1 MKIPS
6 LLSLLAAFTFVSCD
20 DSQTSQKLNEEKDA
34 EILALQEKLGALDKD
49 LEDAEGD
56 HTMLIAKYDVAI
68 DSLKSTVEELGS
80 KLQNVHNVEPA
91 VVSTPLAAPEKSEA
105 PKKEGVSNRAD
116 IEAARRAA
124 VGEKHEKL
132 ELSTGR
138 IYHDV
143 AITGVDEIGVR
154 FTHRNGVARID
165 FMNLPALWKERFHFD
180 VTRFLEAR
188 KSERLARYRWEKAVD
203 ERMAKI
209 KEEQKKIA
217 AQKRIAALERALA
230 EAKRPVQITQVTNP
244 RLRGI
249 SSLDR
254 YSSSVIH
261 PTWYSGRSSS
271 STYCPPV
278 RTVIRRS
285 SSPTYCPP
293 VIPIR
298 RSPVS
303 LVPTIRSSPVVCP
316 TPVIRAPVR
325 TAPAVRPSYKLH

>member
-6 LLSLLAAFTFVSCD
+6 LLSLLAAFAFVSCD
-20 DSQTSQKLNEEKDA
+20 GSQTSQKLNEEKDA
-34 EILALQEKLGALDKD
+34 EILALQEQLKALRND
-49 LEDAEGD
+49 LEDAEVD
-56 HTMLIAKYDVAI
+56 RAMPIAKYDVAI

-80 KLQNVHNVEPA
+80 KLQNVQKVEPA
-91 VVSTPLAAPEKSEA
+91 VISKPVAAPEMSEA
-105 PKKEGVSNRAD
+105 PKKEEVSNRAD
-116 IEAARRAA
+116 IEVARRAA

-143 AITGVDEIGVR
+143 AITSVDEIGVR
-154 FTHRNGVARID
+154 FTHRNGAARID
-165 FMNLPALWKERFHFD
+165 FMNLPSLWQERFHFD

-188 KSERLARYRWEKAVD
+188 KSERLARYRWEKSVD

-209 KEEQKKIA
+209 REEQKKIA

-230 EAKRPVQITQVTNP
+230 EAKRPIQITQVTDG
-244 RLRGI
+244 RSREI

-261 PTWYSGRSSS
+261 PIWYSGRLSNFTSCPPVRAVIKRSSS
-271 STYCPPV
+271 PSYCPPV
-278 RTVIRRS
+278 T
-285 SSPTYCPP
+285 
-293 VIPIR
+293 PIR
-298 RSPVS
+298 RPPVS
-303 LVPTIRSSPVVCP
+303 LVPTIRSSPAIFP

>member
-1 MKIPS
+1 MKTPS
-6 LLSLLAAFTFVSCD
+6 LLSLLAAFAFVSCD

-34 EILALQEKLGALDKD
+34 EILALQEKLKALNKD
-49 LEDAEGD
+49 LEGEEGD
-56 HTMLIAKYDVAI
+56 RAMLIAKYDVSI
-68 DSLKSTVEELGS
+68 DSLKSTVEELGF
-80 KLQNVHNVEPA
+80 KLLDVQKGEPA
-91 VVSTPLAAPEKSEA
+91 VVTKPVAAPEKSEE
-105 PKKEGVSNRAD
+105 PEKEEVSNRAD
-116 IEAARRAA
+116 IEAVRRAA

-138 IYHDV
+138 TYHDV

-165 FMNLPALWKERFHFD
+165 FMNLPSLWKERFYFD

-188 KSERLARYRWEKAVD
+188 KSERLARCRWEKAVD

-209 KEEQKKIA
+209 REEQKKIA
-217 AQKRIAALERALA
+217 AQKRIAALESALA
-230 EAKRPVQITQVTNP
+230 EAKRLVQITQATNS
-244 RLRGI
+244 RSREI

-261 PTWYSGRSSS
+261 PRWSSGRLSSFPS
-271 STYCPPV
+271 LPPV

-285 SSPTYCPP
+285 SSPSYCPP
-293 VIPIR
+293 VTPIR

-303 LVPTIRSSPVVCP
+303 LVPTIRSSPAVCP

-325 TAPAVRPSYKLH
+325 MAPALRPLYKLH

>member
-1 MKIPS
+1 MKTPS
-6 LLSLLAAFTFVSCD
+6 LLSLFAAFAFVSCD

-80 KLQNVHNVEPA
+80 KLQEVQRVKPA
-91 VVSTPLAAPEKSEA
+91 VVSKPVAAPEKSEA
-105 PKKEGVSNRAD
+105 PKKEEVSKRAD

-124 VGEKHEKL
+124 MGEKHEKL

-165 FMNLPALWKERFHFD
+165 FMNLPALWTERFHFD

-230 EAKRPVQITQVTNP
+230 EAKRPVQITQVTNSRP
-244 RLRGI
+244 RGI

-254 YSSSVIH
+254 YSSLVIH
-261 PTWYSGRSSS
+261 PTWYSARSSS

-285 SSPTYCPP
+285 PSPTYCPP

>member
-1 MKIPS
+1 V
-6 LLSLLAAFTFVSCD
+6 AA
-20 DSQTSQKLNEEKDA
+20 
-34 EILALQEKLGALDKD
+34 
-49 LEDAEGD
+49 
-56 HTMLIAKYDVAI
+56 
-68 DSLKSTVEELGS
+68 LK
-80 KLQNVHNVEPA
+80 
-91 VVSTPLAAPEKSEA
+91 KSEA
-105 PKKEGVSNRAD
+105 PKKEEVSNRAD

-165 FMNLPALWKERFHFD
+165 FMNLPSLWKERFHFD

-217 AQKRIAALERALA
+217 AQKRIAARERALA
-230 EAKRPVQITQVTNP
+230 EAKKPVQITQVTNS
-244 RLRGI
+244 RSRGI

-271 STYCPPV
+271 FTYCPPV
-278 RTVIRRS
+278 SAVIRRS

-293 VIPIR
+293 VTPIR

-303 LVPTIRSSPVVCP
+303 LVPTIRSSPAVLP

>member
-20 DSQTSQKLNEEKDA
+20 DSQTSQRLNEEKDA

-80 KLQNVHNVEPA
+80 KLQEVQRVKPA
-91 VVSTPLAAPEKSEA
+91 VVSKPVAAPEKSEA
-105 PKKEGVSNRAD
+105 PKKEEVSKRAD

-132 ELSTGR
+132 ELSTGL

-165 FMNLPALWKERFHFD
+165 FMNLPALWTERFHFD

-230 EAKRPVQITQVTNP
+230 EAKRPVQITQVTNSRP
-244 RLRGI
+244 RGI

-261 PTWYSGRSSS
+261 PTWYSARSSS

-285 SSPTYCPP
+285 PSPTYCPP

-303 LVPTIRSSPVVCP
+303 LVPTIRSSPAVLP

>member
-1 MKIPS
+1 MKISS
-6 LLSLLAAFTFVSCD
+6 LLSLLAAFAFVSCD
-20 DSQTSQKLNEEKDA
+20 DSQTSQKLNEKKDV
-34 EILALQEKLGALDKD
+34 EILALQEKLKALNKD

-56 HTMLIAKYDVAI
+56 RAMLIAKYDIAI

-80 KLQNVHNVEPA
+80 KLQNVQKVEPA
-91 VVSTPLAAPEKSEA
+91 VISKPVAAPETSEA
-105 PKKEGVSNRAD
+105 PEKEEVSKRAD

-154 FTHRNGVARID
+154 VTHRNGVARID
-165 FMNLPALWKERFHFD
+165 FMNLPSPWQERFHFD

-209 KEEQKKIA
+209 KAVQNKIA
-217 AQKRIAALERALA
+217 DQRRIAALERALA
-230 EAKRPVQITQVTNP
+230 EAKRPVQITQVTDA
-244 RLRGI
+244 RSRGI

-261 PTWYSGRSSS
+261 PTWYLGRSSS

-293 VIPIR
+293 VTPIR

-303 LVPTIRSSPVVCP
+303 LVPIIRSSPAVFPV
-316 TPVIRAPVR
+316 PVIRAPAR
-325 TAPAVRPSYKLH
+325 TAPAVRPSYRLH

>member
-1 MKIPS
+1 MKIPF
-6 LLSLLAAFTFVSCD
+6 LLSLLAAFAFVSCD

-34 EILALQEKLGALDKD
+34 EILSLQEKLKALNKD
-49 LEDAEGD
+49 LEDAEGH

-68 DSLKSTVEELGS
+68 DSLESTVKDLGS
-80 KLQNVHNVEPA
+80 KLQNIQRAEPA
-91 VVSTPLAAPEKSEA
+91 VVSKPVAAPGKSEA
-105 PKKEGVSNRAD
+105 LEKEEVSNRAD
-116 IEAARRAA
+116 IKAARRAA

-165 FMNLPALWKERFHFD
+165 FMNLPLFWKERFHFD

-217 AQKRIAALERALA
+217 AQKRIAARERALA
-230 EAKRPVQITQVTNP
+230 EAKRPVQITQVTNS
-244 RLRGI
+244 RSRGI

-261 PTWYSGRSSS
+261 PIWYSGRASSL
-271 STYCPPV
+271 TYCPPV

-293 VIPIR
+293 VTPIR

-303 LVPTIRSSPVVCP
+303 LVPTIRSSPSVFP

>member
-6 LLSLLAAFTFVSCD
+6 LLSLLAAFAFVSCD

-34 EILALQEKLGALDKD
+34 EILALQEKLGALGKD
-49 LEDAEGD
+49 LEDEERD
-56 HTMLIAKYDVAI
+56 HMMLIAKYDVAI
-68 DSLKSTVEELGS
+68 DSLKSTVKELGS
-80 KLQNVHNVEPA
+80 KLQNVQKVEPA
-91 VVSTPLAAPEKSEA
+91 VVSKPVAAPEKSEA
-105 PKKEGVSNRAD
+105 PEKEEVSNRAD

-124 VGEKHEKL
+124 VGEKHQKL

-165 FMNLPALWKERFHFD
+165 FMNLPSLWQERFHFD

-188 KSERLARYRWEKAVD
+188 KSEILARYRWEKAVD

-209 KEEQKKIA
+209 KEEQKIA

-230 EAKRPVQITQVTNP
+230 EAKRPVQITQVTDA
-244 RLRGI
+244 RSRGI

-303 LVPTIRSSPVVCP
+303 LVPTIRSSPVVYP

-325 TAPAVRPSYKLH
+325 AAPAVRPSYKLH